1 MYICISLWPW
11 SFQNEQKIFIFTY
24 IWVESSN
31 LFRNT
36 WVWFFLF
43 VYREEEDDANEIEFT
58 TKLGKLLIIASCR
71 GDVDP

>member
-1 MYICISLWPW
+1 MYLFVALVISEWTKNFYL
-11 SFQNEQKIFIFTY
+11 Y
-24 IWVESSN
+24 LWVESSN

-58 TKLGKLLIIASCR
+58 TKLGKLLIIASCC

>member
-1 MYICISLWPW
+1 MYLFVALVISEWTKNFYL
-11 SFQNEQKIFIFTY
+11 Y
-24 IWVESSN
+24 LWVESSN

-58 TKLGKLLIIASCR
+58 TKLGKLLIIASCY

>member
-1 MYICISLWPW
+1 MYNTSLWPW
-11 SFQNEQKIFIFTY
+11 LFQNEQKFFIFTY

-43 VYREEEDDANEIEFT
+43 VYREEEDNANEIEFT
-58 TKLGKLLIIASCR
+58 TKLGKLLIITLCY